1 MNYTE
6 YYNKDNLQKLQNLDK
21 STLETIIKDDEKE
34 DWNVSY
40 IIKNI
45 KAMKAIN
52 RVSYKTTNN
61 CGFGRKYS
69 KKLSLQML
77 PRELRGYLLEETGY
91 IDYDIKNAHFT
102 IINKLCE
109 KNKIPNNYIK
119 EYVNDREEIL
129 KRLKSTKHK
138 MCIMLYI
145 DKPEC
150 YGNKYLEAFTKE
162 LADIKTQLINLYN
175 DKINVNTKEKKN
187 KKSSE
192 FSSIIGYFEDEILMS
207 VVNHYKLKDCGL
219 IFDGF
224 VSREKLDLEE
234 LKKLTGFEWAIKPF
248 ETLNIENET
257 DEYTEAKNKMEKNN
271 FVVLQPFQRFS
282 RINENTPY
290 EVQTK
295 VDFEDRNKIYAHTNQ
310 MGLYVPIMARWMM
323 DENKRAYHYC
333 DFNPD
338 PNFDDDRTYNTFKP
352 FQVHK
357 METENIK
364 DISVFLDLLLNIC
377 GDSKENFRYLSNYLA
392 QLFQQPHINS
402 NVSIVI
408 KGAQG
413 CGKDTLTYI
422 INKIF
427 GMKNN
432 YLIKLEG
439 LTAATGNFNEVL
451 SNKLVVQFNEV
462 SGKDGYKFQ
471 DWLKDSITKETNVIN
486 KKFQSVTFQT
496 NYIRYFIFS
505 NQNVPVAV
513 EQTDRRFFIVDT
525 TTKYINNPEFWNMFY
540 ELISDD
546 DYIYSIYKYFMD
558 IDISEF
564 KPQKI
569 PMTYEKSL
577 MKKRTIN
584 PLHVFLQN
592 QDFSKDWLDHSIRK
606 KKYKAI
612 QCKDLFD
619 IYLND
624 CEGIPS
630 KSSKFTNDLEAI
642 KGVYVK
648 RIKVDGRTT
657 GCTWFCIRE
666 EELKEHLSVVCKMDS
681 LEEFDKD

>member
-6 YYNKDNLQKLQNLDK
+6 YYNKNNLQKLQNLDK

-109 KNKIPNNYIK
+109 KHKIPNNYIK

-234 LKKLTGFEWAIKPF
+234 LKKLTGYEWAIKPF

-310 MGLYVPIMARWMM
+310 MGMYVPIMGRWLM
-323 DENKRAYHYC
+323 DENKRTYNYC

-364 DISVFLDLLLNIC
+364 DISMFLDMLLHIC
-377 GDSKENFRYLSNYLA
+377 GNKKEYFKYLCNHIA
-392 QLFQQPHINS
+392 QLFQQPHINP
-402 NVSIVI
+402 NVCVII
-408 KGAQG
+408 KGNQG
-413 CGKDTLTYI
+413 SGKDTLTTI
-422 INKIF
+422 INRIL
-427 GMKNN
+427 GIKNN

-439 LTAATGNFNEVL
+439 LNSATGNFNEVL

-486 KKFQSVTFQT
+486 KKFQSVSFQT
-496 NYIRYFIFS
+496 NYIRYFVFS
-505 NQNVPVAV
+505 NNNVPVII
-513 EQTDRRFFIVDT
+513 EQTDRRYFVLET
-525 TTKYINNPEFWNMFY
+525 TDKYVGNQEFWQQFY
-540 ELISDD
+540 QILDD

-558 IDISEF
+558 IDISDF
-564 KPQKI
+564 KPNLI
-569 PMTYEKSL
+569 PLTYAKSL

-584 PLHVFLQN
+584 PLHIFLQN
-592 QDFSKDWLDHSIRK
+592 QNFEEDWVNHSIRK
-606 KKYKAI
+606 RKYKAMR
-612 QCKDLFD
+612 CSELFD
-619 IYLND
+619 LYLND
-624 CEGIPS
+624 CEGIPL
-630 KSSKFTNDLEAI
+630 KSSQFTNNLEAV

-648 RIKVDGRTT
+648 RIKVDGRTS
-657 GCTWFCIRE
+657 GCSWFCIRE
-666 EELKEHLSVVCKMDS
+666 EELKEALLVICKMDS

>member
-657 GCTWFCIRE
+657 GCSWFCIRE
-666 EELKEHLSVVCKMDS
+666 EELKEHLSVVCKMDR
-681 LEEFDKD
+681 LEEFDKE